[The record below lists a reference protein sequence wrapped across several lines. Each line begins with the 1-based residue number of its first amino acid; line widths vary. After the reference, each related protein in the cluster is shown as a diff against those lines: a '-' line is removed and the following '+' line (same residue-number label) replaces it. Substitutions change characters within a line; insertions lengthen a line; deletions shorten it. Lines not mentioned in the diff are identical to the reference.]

1 MELTSTNYLP
11 SYTVGVDAYKAV
23 PEVTRRFGSTAVIIG
38 GKTAME
44 KAAPRLLAAL
54 EGTGITVADQIWY
67 GGQPRHSVAER
78 LAAEPRVQA
87 ADMVFGMG
95 GGRAIDETKEIAEL
109 AGKPLFTFPTVA
121 SNCAPVTAIGV
132 FYKEDGSVDN
142 YFLPKEP
149 PIHSFIDTK
158 VISESPDDYFWA
170 GIGDALSKQPEV
182 ELSSRDL
189 DLPPAVRLLR
199 QGARG
204 QAHAHVEL

>member
-54 EGTGITVADQIWY
+54 EGTGVTVTDQIWY

-78 LAAEPRVQA
+78 LAADPRVQA

-95 GGRAIDETKEIAEL
+95 GGRAIDETRRSPSLRASPCSRSPRL
-109 AGKPLFTFPTVA
+109 RPT
-121 SNCAPVTAIGV
+121 
-132 FYKEDGSVDN
+132 
-142 YFLPKEP
+142 
-149 PIHSFIDTK
+149 
-158 VISESPDDYFWA
+158 
-170 GIGDALSKQPEV
+170 
-182 ELSSRDL
+182 
-189 DLPPAVRLLR
+189 
-199 QGARG
+199 ARP
-204 QAHAHVEL
+204 